1 MGCHPKARNVQAH
14 VRAPP
19 NRQNKPLLS
28 RPLVPSLREHS
39 LISSRASRRRACA
52 AAPRRGSR
60 PGHARLGGT
69 REFVTFLAHGA
80 RARFLLRS
88 GQIRGACPT
97 SFVTHDL
104 PPATAPI
111 PRLPSITMIQPMLLP
126 IDPHKNSSAVCG
138 RLRRAVCSKLPLVC
152 SALYRLNHFAT
163 LAFHHAGSG
172 CSWS

>member
-1 MGCHPKARNVQAH
+1 MHLPTDKTNPSSLVLSSRLYASIRSSARERAGGAH
-14 VRAPP
+14 VCRAGFD
-19 NRQNKPLLS
+19 
-28 RPLVPSLREHS
+28 
-39 LISSRASRRRACA
+39 RRACA

-111 PRLPSITMIQPMLLP
+111 PRLPSITMIQFQPMLLP